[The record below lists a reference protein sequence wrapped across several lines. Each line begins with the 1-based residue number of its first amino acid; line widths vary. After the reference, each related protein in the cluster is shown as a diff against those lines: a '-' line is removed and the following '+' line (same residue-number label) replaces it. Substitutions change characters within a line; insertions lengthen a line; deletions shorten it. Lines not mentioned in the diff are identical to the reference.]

1 MTRSIIRIL
10 IIDAIILLIA
20 LLIMQFTDELSW
32 SPLDFAFMG
41 LLVFVA
47 GTGIELSL
55 KKLANPLYRVIVC
68 AAIFTLALLVWA
80 EAAVGIF
87 GTPFAGS

>member
-1 MTRSIIRIL
+1 MTKSILRIV
-10 IIDAIILLIA
+10 IIDAIILLTA
-20 LLIMQFTDELSW
+20 LLIMQFTDEVNW

-41 LLVFVA
+41 LLIFVA
-47 GTGIELSL
+47 GIGIELSL
-55 KKLANPLYRVIVC
+55 KKLANPLYKIIVC
-68 AAIFTLALLVWA
+68 VAILALALLVWA